1 MPSRRALD
9 PASRHI
15 ADAWDDAKRHD
26 PTLTMGE
33 FARRTFPDVPEKRE
47 GGRRLGR
54 ILRGEGEPDARTLVA
69 ASYNVPVANVEY
81 RNERGYVSYSN
92 WLMPPGWS
100 TFDAFRMQHDPNANR
115 DIQAMIQRGRVRDSA
130 PFGGDRRGRGRIAAL
145 RPVRTRQTKP
155 HVGTIRAPGG

>member
-1 MPSRRALD
+1 
-9 PASRHI
+9 
-15 ADAWDDAKRHD
+15 
-26 PTLTMGE
+26 MGE